1 MDKSKQGLIIGIPFT
16 ALVVALIV
24 YGNLSMSSHEVNF
37 EWEYRPT
44 LYICD
49 DAPEWATPGQP
60 DFEEALGFWGARG
73 WHPGDIQSSSCDTIC
88 ETSSGVSTAC
98 HKGGVTLTLR
108 GQDLGENHAGKCT
121 RPLGE
126 AMLRDTDWTT
136 IQLPSTLDEYRAE
149 TIAHEYGHCL
159 VGIGHNQGPSVGC
172 TRLSPKTGA
181 LMNPTNAGVGWVDEG
196 LPVPPPEWSE

>member
-1 MDKSKQGLIIGIPFT
+1 MDKSKRGLIVGIPFT

-98 HKGGVTLTLR
+98 KTSGRTTPASV
-108 GQDLGENHAGKCT
+108 LGPWARQCSGTPTGRPSSSPARWMSTVPRPSPMSTGTASSALDTT
-121 RPLGE
+121 RAPRS
-126 AMLRDTDWTT
+126 AAR
-136 IQLPSTLDEYRAE
+136 
-149 TIAHEYGHCL
+149 
-159 VGIGHNQGPSVGC
+159 V
-172 TRLSPKTGA
+172 
-181 LMNPTNAGVGWVDEG
+181 
-196 LPVPPPEWSE
+196 